1 MKHMQAKLIRR
12 RPSRE
17 TRFAFFALLLAAAGL
32 SILSGCR
39 NPLNRSGDRP
49 DEPAMGT
56 FVLTIGGRD
65 MSRTIAPDWPGND
78 NVSFTLAFTSLSTP
92 PHSFNVTNWNP
103 GTPGNPGT
111 PVPLLS
117 GTWSLTVTVFP
128 RTGNTALPIARGNL
142 PPFDVSPTGVTPGTV
157 TLMPIIYPDSP
168 PGIFSWAIVEDNITV
183 TNTHLLITR
192 LDGTIVYDKPDAGV
206 IGSIYT
212 LLPGTYNV
220 VFTLTVAGDRENAVM
235 REVLRIYSNMRSQ
248 FDAKLTDLHF
258 PTTLL
263 NVILG
268 AWSNYN
274 VPNSTGNA
282 PGSIRAYLLYRGLQ
296 TGHFGLLDPAIT
308 GLGFLDGF
316 DPADFQ
322 AFLDWFDTLS
332 RTGSGSGSGPG
343 PIPYDLPSLARL
355 VDAALV
361 GVAMLGNPGSPVYRP
376 ALGNRLDTQ
385 DHIRALAVNN
395 RNVADFVT
403 FAWQGVNDP
412 VSVTVGE
419 YTFPVSFA
427 TPVYDFTVTFH
438 ANDAGGGIVAPPLVR
453 VYGGQLLRLDGL
465 TRPGFTFAGWNTQSN
480 GGGRQYIGFVEV
492 RANLNLFARWIP
504 HPVVGTPNPHLVT
517 ITLNPGYSG
526 LDTTT
531 VSVLPGMEIILP
543 QLARSGY
550 GFEGWRN
557 PAGNLFAGGTL
568 FTVNENVTLTGNW
581 TAPAQTFT
589 VRLRPNGGVGAEI
602 AMTSVIDG
610 SIITLPTG
618 GFVRQWHEFEGWS
631 EDPASVS
638 VLGPELAV
646 TRDFTLYAVWSTRS
660 YTVTFDH
667 NVDGGGVYA
676 TETRP
681 YGYILSLPVPS
692 TANPGHTF
700 IGWNTERDGDGGIH
714 LGLSPYRIT
723 HGLTLF
729 GRWMSDDEPDVRVTY
744 RNHDGSLISYRDVP
758 IGTDIRLSDG
768 VDRND
773 HVFLGWRVNNTG
785 PLFAGNS
792 PFTVF
797 GTTYLYAQFYEI
809 EPGQTPPAVFRVT
822 LNPGDGP
829 TGPASGTPVVL
840 TQVPSGTEI
849 SLSAGHDFA
858 YPYHVVTGW
867 RDRDLG
873 ITHPPGNFI
882 VGLGNVDLYAEW
894 EQTTVEAVQVSTE
907 PSSFHRGTV
916 NRLSAVVFAPTGSP
930 APPQDVLWSIPAG
943 GDLGVSIENI
953 STGDFRIADTAT
965 YGQSFTIRATS
976 TFDPGRY
983 GEATVNILTPVAT
996 GITIAPVDNLPSAT
1010 LRGGSLQF
1018 EVTEIS
1024 GDGNPRLGASIYWA
1038 VARTSGGPELHVGDN
1053 ANTTTGITGNGL
1065 LSVAATPNQALGQIY
1080 VQATVTNR
1088 GDDRSTN
1095 RVVTISPP
1103 TNVAV
1108 SITAFDEREIYV
1120 YRNNNRRFTATV
1132 TGEGFP
1138 SQSVAWRV
1146 AGGTRPGTVINENG
1160 MLTVPGSEPALSLTV
1175 AADSL
1180 YSVPGSTNVG
1190 LRGPVPIGDWRIVRV
1205 GIDHTM
1211 AITWDN
1217 ELYTWGRGTHGQL
1230 GHGGRWVSPTGDG
1243 DPYPEHNRDIPTRV
1257 KLGTYDWIDVA
1268 GGWAHTVALR
1278 ADGSIWGAG
1287 RIFDGGHGNVNN
1299 MRVDFTASF
1308 DQIGTDTDWAHV
1320 AATHSSVFAIKLDG
1334 TMYAWGANTGGVL
1347 GIGNTDFQDEPV
1359 QVGRSTAG
1367 NALGAGGAGLRS
1379 DWASVT
1385 ASSNHALALTT
1396 SGELFGWGSNAQS
1409 QLGTGATN
1417 YPRPI
1422 TPGRQWSMVTAGTE
1436 FSAGICYVSEGLYT
1450 WGSNGHGRLGTPGM
1464 AMNSTRSSPTR
1475 IITGSTFE
1483 SIRLN
1488 VTTHGIA
1495 ICSDGNVWTWGNDQF
1510 SQLGRGTPNDT
1521 DRRTP
1526 IVITEGSSV
1535 ATEDRTDVDLGAKTW
1550 TDSIGGGSFSLAI
1563 NDRGELWGWG
1573 HNSFG
1578 MLGNRDT
1585 ENRNRPVQIFK

>member
-412 VSVTVGE
+412 VSVTVGG
-419 YTFPVSFA
+419 YTFPVFFA

-504 HPVVGTPNPHLVT
+504 HPVVGTPNPNLVT

-602 AMTSVIDG
+602 VMTSVIDG

-692 TANPGHTF
+692 TPNPGHTF

-983 GEATVNILTPVAT
+983 GEATVNILVPTASTVEAFRPVEAETETETVIRGATTGAFTARVEGLGHPSNSVTWSVEGSGGVPLHAETAMEGATLRVSPDQQPGTLRVLATSVYAATLGAGNSRVGEIDIEVLPPVVQGFIIGPAPEDRNLLRGDSLLLTATVYGIGNPSQAVTWSMVTTGFTQAT
-996 GITIAPVDNLPSAT
+996 GI
-1010 LRGGSLQF
+1010 
-1018 EVTEIS
+1018 
-1024 GDGNPRLGASIYWA
+1024 NPA
-1038 VARTSGGPELHVGDN
+1038 
-1053 ANTTTGITGNGL
+1053 GL
-1065 LSVAATPNQALGQIY
+1065 
-1080 VQATVTNR
+1080 
-1088 GDDRSTN
+1088 
-1095 RVVTISPP
+1095 
-1103 TNVAV
+1103 
-1108 SITAFDEREIYV
+1108 
-1120 YRNNNRRFTATV
+1120 
-1132 TGEGFP
+1132 
-1138 SQSVAWRV
+1138 
-1146 AGGTRPGTVINENG
+1146 
-1160 MLTVPGSEPALSLTV
+1160 LTVPGNESLGGASPYHDITV
-1175 AADSL
+1175 RVQSDANTAIFED
-1180 YSVPGSTNVG
+1180 VTVRIVG
-1190 LRGPVPIGDWRIVRV
+1190 QPRVGDWKMVRV

-1211 AITWDN
+1211 AITWGN
-1217 ELYTWGRGTHGQL
+1217 QLYTWGANVYGQLGRIDDEANPQSQPGLVTAPPDRDGKPGSWLYVTGGWSHSLGLAADGRLWEWGEIRTGPNSTVAGGTGRTPRLVDTPYYDWVYITSGHGSNFAIRGTDGSLWAWGHNTGGRLGVGDLNERSIPARVPAPTYYDRGDRWDSVFAGQRHTAAVTTQGHIYVWGENGQGQLGSGSASRVPIRMQGLGHRRWRSVAVGGNWQPETPFTVAISREGYMYAWGSNASGVLGTGGSNSTPTKIGNNTWASVHLNQTIHIVAIDSEGRLWTWGSNSHGQL
-1230 GHGGRWVSPTGDG
+1230 G
-1243 DPYPEHNRDIPTRV
+1243 
-1257 KLGTYDWIDVA
+1257 
-1268 GGWAHTVALR
+1268 
-1278 ADGSIWGAG
+1278 
-1287 RIFDGGHGNVNN
+1287 
-1299 MRVDFTASF
+1299 
-1308 DQIGTDTDWAHV
+1308 Q
-1320 AATHSSVFAIKLDG
+1320 
-1334 TMYAWGANTGGVL
+1334 
-1347 GIGNTDFQDEPV
+1347 GI
-1359 QVGRSTAG
+1359 QV
-1367 NALGAGGAGLRS
+1367 
-1379 DWASVT
+1379 
-1385 ASSNHALALTT
+1385 
-1396 SGELFGWGSNAQS
+1396 
-1409 QLGTGATN
+1409 GTGADSRLTEPTQMLW
-1417 YPRPI
+1417 YGDGEGVAFP
-1422 TPGRQWSMVTAGTE
+1422 PG
-1436 FSAGICYVSEGLYT
+1436 
-1450 WGSNGHGRLGTPGM
+1450 
-1464 AMNSTRSSPTR
+1464 TRW
-1475 IITGSTFE
+1475 I
-1483 SIRLN
+1483 
-1488 VTTHGIA
+1488 
-1495 ICSDGNVWTWGNDQF
+1495 
-1510 SQLGRGTPNDT
+1510 
-1521 DRRTP
+1521 
-1526 IVITEGSSV
+1526 SSV
-1535 ATEDRTDVDLGAKTW
+1535 
-1550 TDSIGGGSFSLAI
+1550 GGGSFSLAV
-1563 NDRGELWGWG
+1563 DAEGRLWGWG
-1573 HNSFG
+1573 HNSYG
-1578 MLGNRDT
+1578 MLGDGT
-1585 ENRNRPVQIFK
+1585 FTNRNRPVMSGGPTASP